1 VYICTVATKQPQKL
15 EIMTIS
21 KTLLKKE
28 IETTE
33 FLIQS
38 YNEESKKYP
47 QIANHN
53 DKQVL
58 KMQGKIE
65 AYNSL
70 IQNF

>member
-1 VYICTVATKQPQKL
+1 
-15 EIMTIS
+15 MTIS
-21 KTLLKKE
+21 KTLLKRE

-38 YNEESKKYP
+38 YNEESKNFP
-47 QIANHN
+47 QIASHN

-65 AYNSL
+65 AYKSL
-70 IQNF
+70 ILNF

>member
-1 VYICTVATKQPQKL
+1 
-15 EIMTIS
+15 MTIS

-47 QIANHN
+47 QIAIHN

-65 AYNSL
+65 AYKSL